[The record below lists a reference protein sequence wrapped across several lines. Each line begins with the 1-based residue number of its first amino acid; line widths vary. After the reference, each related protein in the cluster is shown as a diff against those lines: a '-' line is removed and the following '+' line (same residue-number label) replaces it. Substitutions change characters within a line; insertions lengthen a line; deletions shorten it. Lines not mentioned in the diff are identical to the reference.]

1 MSASIDIATEADRS
15 QKFGLEGL
23 LVLVLGQV
31 NLEEASVRFRQA
43 LSRATRVV
51 VDRVSVIL
59 CKLDWHAGAA
69 PRELQVQLLVFW
81 LKFLDHVPEPLDDLV
96 FCVAALVLSDLL
108 QPLDVKLL
116 QPTDPV
122 VNLINRQEFHNL
134 KRHDNL
140 VALPDRLL
148 LVLGDV
154 ASSVA
159 HQLDVIL
166 VVGPVDLL
174 LSPAWT
180 QLDRLSVDLLSES
193 LINQISV
200 HVVVCDLFGL
210 LSEVTEHGVRQTI
223 DRLNILLGRFKL

>member
-1 MSASIDIATEADRS
+1 M
-15 QKFGLEGL
+15 
-23 LVLVLGQV
+23 
-31 NLEEASVRFRQA
+31 RFRQA

-96 FCVAALVLSDLL
+96 ICVAALVLSDLL
-108 QPLDVKLL
+108 QPLDVELL

-134 KRHDNL
+134 KRNDNL
-140 VALPDRLL
+140 NALSDSLH
-148 LVLGDV
+148 LVLGNV
-154 ASSVA
+154 EASVD
-159 HQLDVIL
+159 HQLDVVLEI
-166 VVGPVDLL
+166 GPVDLL
-174 LSPAWT
+174 LSPTRA

-193 LINQISV
+193 LIDQISV
-200 HVVVCDLFGL
+200 HVVVLDLFGL
-210 LSEVTEHGVRQTI
+210 LSEVAEHAVRQTI
-223 DRLNILLGRFKL
+223 NRPDIFLGRFEL